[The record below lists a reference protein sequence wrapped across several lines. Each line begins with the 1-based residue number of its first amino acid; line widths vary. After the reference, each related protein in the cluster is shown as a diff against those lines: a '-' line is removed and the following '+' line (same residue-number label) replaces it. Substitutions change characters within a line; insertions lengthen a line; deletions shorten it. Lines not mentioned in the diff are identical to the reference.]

1 MSDQMLP
8 TGSFASPATRTRI
21 STETANQITHAIGF
35 VAGVIASA
43 FLMYRVCRTG
53 NIANVIGC
61 TIYSVT
67 MIALYAA
74 STLSHSFECPDRRRF
89 YRMLDQ
95 VCIFLF
101 VVGNF
106 TPFVIAHMANAVGWT
121 VLCIMWAG
129 ALAGCYVRIRAQEK
143 TISARYFM
151 LLAWLPVVTMG
162 YMLMATSWTGLAI
175 VLAGG
180 LSYTGG
186 VWFLVNDYRHPYF
199 HAVWHLS
206 TICGTGLHFLF
217 TYWYVATPTLG

>member
-1 MSDQMLP
+1 MHRVYS
-8 TGSFASPATRTRI
+8 TGTL
-21 STETANQITHAIGF
+21 ANA
-35 VAGVIASA
+35 
-43 FLMYRVCRTG
+43 
-53 NIANVIGC
+53 IGC
-61 TIYSVT
+61 TVYAVT

-89 YRMLDQ
+89 FRMLDQ

-106 TPFVIAHMANAVGWT
+106 TPFVIVHMSNLLGWT
-121 VLCIMWAG
+121 VLSIMWAG

-143 TISARYFM
+143 TISARYFA

-162 YMLMATSWTGLAI
+162 YMLMAASWTGLVI

-180 LSYTGG
+180 LCYTCGL
-186 VWFLVNDYRHPYF
+186 WFLVNDYRHPYF

-206 TICGTGLHFLF
+206 TICGTALHFLF
-217 TYWYVATPTLG
+217 TYWYVATPMLA